1 MLFPETL
8 ESSPA
13 RPDFKFA
20 RQFNLW
26 PTEISID
33 AIEDGGIQL
42 DSEVRAWLGLRLR
55 LMPVP
60 GSTAQPGPR
69 TRRRVT
75 SRGSLNF

>member
-8 ESSPA
+8 ESSLA

-55 LMPVP
+55 LMPVLHSQ
-60 GSTAQPGPR
+60 GPGPGA
-69 TRRRVT
+69 V
-75 SRGSLNF
+75 SPVAAA